1 MPESGLHY
9 ISRHKNAAVLFKTV
23 CRCAFLF
30 ARAPRLHFAFAH
42 NTRDKKLIPFQRR
55 KPVGNLHTTQ
65 IDSAVTVQNPFFAL
79 AKVYAVYSNVQQC
92 MQKNAL
98 SWEQQPLSGFSLGR
112 LNESQRGG
120 GIQKGCAAC
129 APLFNFI
136 WISRGYCPRHTA
148 FIYMH
153 RAVLA
158 PSSSCAISAHSRT
171 RRNEK
176 KRTH

>member
-1 MPESGLHY
+1 VSVC
-9 ISRHKNAAVLFKTV
+9 ISLR
-23 CRCAFLF
+23 
-30 ARAPRLHFAFAH
+30 ARTKVALCICTQHTRQKVDSVPTPKAGWKSAH
-42 NTRDKKLIPFQRR
+42 
-55 KPVGNLHTTQ
+55 HT
-65 IDSAVTVQNPFFAL
+65 DRFGSHRAKPFFAL
-79 AKVYAVYSNVQQC
+79 AKVYMVYIQMCSNAC
-92 MQKNAL
+92 KKMP